1 MSRWFIFLIVVPL
14 SSAFVIVECA
24 NRAPAL
30 AATIPCHP
38 VSPVA
43 QICGAGITSV
53 SMNPAFRFQTTPVW
67 CYAASMAMIIAYHG
81 GTVSQSDIVKDLFGA
96 AIPVALPTQAIPQYL
111 DHTYTSSADDSTST
125 TSGTSLGGNLPRVVE
140 ALANDHPLL
149 ILIPSH
155 AMVLTAVYYYAD
167 AAGKPVNVA
176 GAVVRDPYPHRGPMP
191 TFGIPV
197 NPNPGERALSPK
209 EYYTTLA
216 VFEVD
221 VI

>member
-1 MSRWFIFLIVVPL
+1 VRFVFLIVVHL
-14 SSAFVIVECA
+14 SSVFAIIACA
-24 NRAPAL
+24 DRAPAV

-38 VSPVA
+38 VSPAA

-67 CYAASMAMIIAYHG
+67 CSAASMAMIIAYHG
-81 GTVSQSDIVKDLFGA
+81 GTVSQSDIVKDLFDA
-96 AIPVALPTQAIPQYL
+96 AVPVALPSQAIPQYL
-111 DHTYTSSADDSTST
+111 NHTYASSADGSTST
-125 TSGTSLGGNLPRVVE
+125 TSGTSLSGNLPGVVA

-167 AAGKPVNVA
+167 AAGKPVSVA
-176 GAVVRDPYPHRGPMP
+176 GAVVRDPYPHSGPMP

-197 NPNPGERALSPK
+197 TPNPGERALSPQ
-209 EYYTTLA
+209 EYRTMLA